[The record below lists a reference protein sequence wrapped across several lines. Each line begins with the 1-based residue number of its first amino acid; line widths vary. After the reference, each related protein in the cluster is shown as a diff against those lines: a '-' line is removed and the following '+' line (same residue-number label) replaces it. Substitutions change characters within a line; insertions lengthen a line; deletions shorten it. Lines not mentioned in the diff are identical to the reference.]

1 VSDSDLVG
9 LARAALEDEKRG
21 TPGPW
26 HTYET
31 EADIGARGGFW
42 YMNADDK
49 NKNATVAEVGY
60 GKAHG
65 IDASIIAT
73 ARTREPLLACGYLDM
88 VGEIAK
94 WDALHRAVIKQR
106 DEAVLALRQLRDT
119 VLNCSHFE
127 ALGVAR
133 KVRR

>member
-1 VSDSDLVG
+1 VSDSDLVV

-42 YMNADDK
+42 YVNADDK
-49 NKNATVAEVGY
+49 HKNATVAEVGY

-65 IDASIIAT
+65 IDASIIT
-73 ARTREPLLACGYLDM
+73 AARSREPLLACGYLDM

-94 WDALHRAVIKQR
+94 WDALHRAVLKQR
-106 DEAVLALRQLRDT
+106 DEAVSALRQLRDT
-119 VLNCSHFE
+119 VLDCSHFA
-127 ALGVAR
+127 ALDAAR
-133 KVRR
+133 KVKL